1 LSTTF
6 SGSRSAGPNSAHIAG
21 TLARIDIDRV
31 WYTATSFTVTAKDGT
46 VIERFESS
54 IDGRGMQFQALAAER
69 AVESGVA
76 PAELTID
83 ESVEIMG
90 TLDEIRRQI
99 GLVYPGE

>member
-1 LSTTF
+1 
-6 SGSRSAGPNSAHIAG
+6 
-21 TLARIDIDRV
+21 
-31 WYTATSFTVTAKDGT
+31 
-46 VIERFESS
+46 
-54 IDGRGMQFQALAAER
+54 MQFQALAAER